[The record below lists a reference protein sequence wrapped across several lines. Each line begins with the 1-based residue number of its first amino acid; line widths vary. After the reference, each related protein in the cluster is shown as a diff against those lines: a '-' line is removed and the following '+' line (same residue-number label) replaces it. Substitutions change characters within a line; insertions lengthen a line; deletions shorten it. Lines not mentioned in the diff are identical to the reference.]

1 MDFADILIFAEKPVW
16 LSQNS
21 GWLSQNPCGII
32 IKIRK
37 PIPERKETSK
47 KRFLTRFHDIGILG
61 DDGFF
66 L

>member
-1 MDFADILIFAEKPVW
+1 MDFADILILVENPDW
-16 LSQNS
+16 LSQNP
-21 GWLSQNPCGII
+21 GWLSQNPRGII
-32 IKIRK
+32 SKIRN

-61 DDGFF
+61 DDVFF